1 MTAYWQEK
9 PHEQRYNRPVKDA
22 QTLRHGPSLPDLLA
36 LTKHREGSLDEWI
49 RQLLSAESADRLIRS
64 IRYQLAIAKFPNHR
78 DLTGFEFEHS
88 PVDQRL
94 IHELH

>member
-1 MTAYWQEK
+1 MSNDIIDQLKTLKLYGMAQAY
-9 PHEQRYNRPVKDA
+9 
-22 QTLRHGPSLPDLLA
+22 PDLLA
-36 LTKHREGSLDEWI
+36 LTKHQEGSLDEWI

-64 IRYQLAIAKFPNHR
+64 ICYQLAIAKFPNHR
-78 DLTGFEFEHS
+78 DLAGFEFEHS